1 MEFMRLQKHN
11 VMKGYIWQGTKALIA
26 LVVVAVVVP
35 LMVGVLMELD
45 WALGVLYTKI
55 MCALV
60 MMGPN
65 WWLKTNL
72 EHIYLGGVRGLDLNL
87 LVGQTALP
95 VIACLGACLTVPYV
109 TAHTIAPL
117 VAPPTSLVM
126 ITLLSS
132 LIIMQVV
139 QFTRLYEHIKNDK
152 YLVGRRLVNYDHT
165 SSQPPPPLQENEV
178 TPFVR

>member
-1 MEFMRLQKHN
+1 
-11 VMKGYIWQGTKALIA
+11 
-26 LVVVAVVVP
+26 
-35 LMVGVLMELD
+35 
-45 WALGVLYTKI
+45 

-117 VAPPTSLVM
+117 FVPPSALVSREFVSFVISDAQININIAHM
-126 ITLLSS
+126 VLVSS
-132 LIIMQVV
+132 EQD
-139 QFTRLYEHIKNDK
+139 LYILPLHSTK
-152 YLVGRRLVNYDHT
+152 YKQAET
-165 SSQPPPPLQENEV
+165 
-178 TPFVR
+178 

>member
-1 MEFMRLQKHN
+1 MFTLQ
-11 VMKGYIWQGTKALIA
+11 
-26 LVVVAVVVP
+26 
-35 LMVGVLMELD
+35 D

-117 VAPPTSLVM
+117 LAPPSALV
-126 ITLLSS
+126 
-132 LIIMQVV
+132 
-139 QFTRLYEHIKNDK
+139 
-152 YLVGRRLVNYDHT
+152 
-165 SSQPPPPLQENEV
+165 SSQPIFHGSSFYMFHHVCGIRNVQPQP
-178 TPFVR
+178 